1 MNVLFKILIFFVTY
15 SIVWFFLRTNDYYT
29 REILLVDLADL
40 GGVPWLYSV
49 MGIMF
54 SILAA
59 FVIQNEW
66 QFWTLLMGSVKEETG
81 ALEQLWLWS
90 HHFPHDVKMRIHRA
104 IHEYLTLTIQGGLE
118 KGAGE
123 AAHDPVEPVL
133 GSLRDTIFGLADRPE
148 LLFTTFSMFAEIVRH
163 HRNRLYYSSRHM
175 PELLR
180 GTLIFADSLII
191 VLALFIG
198 VKNIWLDYTFTVSIA
213 MLAYLIYLVV
223 DDLDHPL
230 RPGIWHLTPAHYQ
243 RLLKKM
249 QPADEAPT
257 PSRYV

>member
-1 MNVLFKILIFFVTY
+1 MNVLVKIVIFFTTY
-15 SIVWFFLRTNDYYT
+15 SVVWFFLRTNDYYT
-29 REILLVDLADL
+29 RNILQVDLADL

-66 QFWTLLMGSVKEETG
+66 QYWTFLMTSVKEETS

-90 HHFPHDVKMRIHRA
+90 HHFPQDVKTVIRQA
-104 IHEYLTLTIQGGLE
+104 IHEYLTLTVQGGLE
-118 KGAGE
+118 KGAWE

-148 LLFTTFSMFAEIVRH
+148 LLVTTFSMFGEIVKH
-163 HRNRLYYSSRHM
+163 HRNRLYYSARHM

-198 VKNIWLDYTFTVSIA
+198 VKNIWLDYAFTVGIA
-213 MLAYLIYLVV
+213 LLAYLIYLVA

-230 RPGIWHLTPAHYQ
+230 QPGIWHLTPAHYQ
-243 RLLKKM
+243 RLLKKI
-249 QPADEAPT
+249 QTTTARPADH
-257 PSRYV
+257 SSV